1 MLDKLIVAISW
12 SPHFSLKRNEKE
24 RTSITARISF
34 LIKKIS
40 YAINER
46 AKNLLYINKKWL
58 NFIIIIIIFCIIIME
73 QSFDWIWQT
82 SNDRH
87 RIILLWSVI
96 LDRRVETQYFPSWR
110 SPFLFHFVFHILLHS
125 TRRIRWR

>member
-12 SPHFSLKRNEKE
+12 CWNETKKE

-58 NFIIIIIIFCIIIME
+58 NFIIIIIIIFCIIIME